1 MNLMLHVLALLP
13 MLAQAQ
19 SAVPMCSALPVM
31 LQDLQSA
38 SPAQFEV
45 RSRAL
50 PQRDFC
56 RADVL
61 ATHLKGVGDDVA
73 GRRAVELA
81 LELEPCDTAVHAAIG
96 EFHARAGEAQLAL
109 CFFDKALKFS
119 RSEAKRAALKAR
131 MTELSRGL
139 PSVPVEQIQCARVQ
153 GQRIAALCPVT
164 RGIALVDD
172 PVAASAALR
181 VQFEFDSHRLTPAA
195 QNELRQLAQALQPGQ
210 QPAASMGKA
219 IRLAESA
226 GDAVAPRLRIS
237 LTGHSDNRG
246 RDRHNLE
253 LSRRRAQAVADLLQ
267 RQLPGATFSVEGR
280 GSADPIYSAA
290 QSDYEHLF
298 NRRVELLIRLSAP

>member
-1 MNLMLHVLALLP
+1 MNLMRHVLALLSMLP

-19 SAVPMCSALPVM
+19 SAVPICSSLPVL

-38 SPAQFEV
+38 SPAQFEAK
-45 RSRAL
+45 SRAL

-61 ATHLKGVGDDVA
+61 ATYLKGAGDDVA
-73 GRRAVELA
+73 GRRAIELA
-81 LELEPCDTAVHAAIG
+81 LELEPCDTAVHAAVG
-96 EFHARAGEAQLAL
+96 EFHARAGEVQLAL

-119 RSEAKRAALKAR
+119 RNETKRAALKAR
-131 MTELSRGL
+131 MTELSRAL

-153 GQRIAALCPVT
+153 GQRIATLCPVT

-172 PVAASAALR
+172 PVAASVALR

-195 QNELRQLAQALQPGQ
+195 QSELRQLAQALQSGQ
-210 QPAASMGKA
+210 QPAASLGRA

-237 LTGHSDNRG
+237 LTGHSDSRG
-246 RDRHNLE
+246 SDRHNLE

-267 RQLPGATFSVEGR
+267 RQLPDAAFSVEGR
-280 GSADPIYSAA
+280 GSSDPIYPAA
-290 QSDYEHLF
+290 QSDDEHLF
-298 NRRVELLIRLSAP
+298 NRRVELLIR